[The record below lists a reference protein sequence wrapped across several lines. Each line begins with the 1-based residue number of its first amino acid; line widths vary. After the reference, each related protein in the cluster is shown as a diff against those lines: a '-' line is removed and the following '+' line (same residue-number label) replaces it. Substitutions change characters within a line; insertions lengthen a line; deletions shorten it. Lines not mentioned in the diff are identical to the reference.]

1 MTLDSNLAAKGASVP
16 SVLCDLHLLDLLSER
31 STVSRFELS
40 KQAELCRSDSMHSEL
55 SWEREELIEIS
66 L

>member
-40 KQAELCRSDSMHSEL
+40 KQVMRSEL